1 MTRKR
6 ERGGG
11 GEGEGRVKTSSQNV
25 SPSPFLHSTAKS
37 IPDFELPPELALEL
51 LKAANYLDA

>member
-1 MTRKR
+1 MGKR
-6 ERGGG
+6 ESGGDGAG
-11 GEGEGRVKTSSQNV
+11 GVWRIGANPLFFST
-25 SPSPFLHSTAKS
+25 PPTHSTAKT